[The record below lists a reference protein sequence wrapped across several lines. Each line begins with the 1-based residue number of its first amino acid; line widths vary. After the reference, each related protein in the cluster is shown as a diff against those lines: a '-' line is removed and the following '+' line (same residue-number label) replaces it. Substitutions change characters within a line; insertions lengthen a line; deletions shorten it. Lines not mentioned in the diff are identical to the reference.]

1 MIQPDLDSLIIK
13 HLVDIDRT
21 AMRLNVIE
29 EELFAAMA
37 EMAEDWAE
45 KASWA
50 GDCSYH
56 RGGGWDGWD
65 FWIAP
70 SEWRTRGPPEHS
82 DEFDAWF
89 ALDVG
94 AGDTEEGLEGEDW
107 FYVTRLCGI
116 GFGKVGLRFVPD
128 GVAKRRQW
136 KQSFGH
142 VGQMVAGTPF
152 EADARPSLF
161 LPIKLNQ
168 LALVEALKDEDLAA
182 ALDPFKE
189 TLNALLAAK
198 SAFDQVVQF
207 LRSREIPA

>member
-1 MIQPDLDSLIIK
+1 MIQAELDSLIMK
-13 HLVDIDRT
+13 YLADVDRT
-21 AMRLNVIE
+21 AARVNVIE
-29 EELFAAMA
+29 DELFAAMA
-37 EMAEDWAE
+37 GMAENWVE
-45 KASWA
+45 KVSWA

-56 RGGGWDGWD
+56 RGQGWDGWD

-70 SEWRTRGPPEHS
+70 SEWRMRGTPEHS

-94 AGDTEEGLEGEDW
+94 ADDTEDGLEGEDW

-116 GFGKVGLRFVPD
+116 GFGKIGLRFIPD

-136 KQSFGH
+136 KQSFGQ

-152 EADARPSLF
+152 EADARPALF
-161 LPIKLNQ
+161 LPIVLSQ
-168 LALVEALKDEDLAA
+168 PALVEALRDEDLTA
-182 ALDPFKE
+182 ALDPFEE

-198 SAFDQVVQF
+198 PAFDQVVSF
-207 LRSREIPA
+207 LRSR